1 MDGGCCDEVTEDKE
15 DSEEKDW
22 ETSDNDEGVLV
33 PSSGLKREYS
43 PEEKEAEAVAI
54 GYKVVGPL
62 EKSDQVFKLYEPVF
76 TIVQVQYDI
85 FGLVFGDEF
94 HGASCSHGFIL
105 CRLVCTSSRK

>member
-1 MDGGCCDEVTEDKE
+1 MIDEGRDGSVSSCPFLAAFTAELDRGCCDEVTEDKE
-15 DSEEKDW
+15 DSEEEDW

-85 FGLVFGDEF
+85 FGLVFW
-94 HGASCSHGFIL
+94 
-105 CRLVCTSSRK
+105 